1 MTSKLLH
8 ALAVPEDA
16 QVSTASKFSRQ
27 TAKTGAVSGE
37 GGGSAVEPVSLDPGQ
52 QMLQG
57 AYRSQGPLSRMMAT
71 QFEELFDA
79 GGVEYVPYCGREEP
93 GAMDG
98 YYALEN
104 VDVNKV
110 HPSTDAI
117 QAFDGVL
124 TKAGTKK
131 THVRAVHTAPSGV
144 DTIGSSEWSNDDP
157 PPHPEQVCLPVDA
170 HRPRWFDPVSGTV
183 ETAEPLNKWQYP
195 ETPGEFVNFRTYALS
210 DASFY
215 QPADNAPRPPALVY
229 EYPYNR
235 EYRMD
240 VRCWDTAPDA
250 LGAEKTI
257 IRDDD
262 LAVGSTVGGPGAQV
276 GEATV
281 GESPRE
287 DNITV
292 ASAWQHV
299 YRAGH
304 DFRGECVLDNGVLR
318 LRFDAERGAIA
329 AQRSRGHFNEW
340 ADQPLRPSVWALA
353 EFDLTHVGLARV
365 AAQVEFEHGRTG
377 ERYAMD
383 VSLPRGYENAVFT
396 VAQNQSGAPAYELSQ
411 KLTPVAQFGGVSV
424 RVPNQR
430 AGLVEREDLQQ

>member
-1 MTSKLLH
+1 MTNTLLH
-8 ALAVPEDA
+8 ALPVPEDA
-16 QVSTASKFSRQ
+16 QVSTGTKLSSQ

-57 AYRSQGPLSRMMAT
+57 AYRSQPVLGKLLAN

-79 GGVEYVPYCGREEP
+79 GGIEYVPYCGRDEP
-93 GAMDG
+93 DAMDG

-131 THVRAVHTAPSGV
+131 SHVRAVHTAPSTV
-144 DTIGSSEWSNDDP
+144 DTIGSSQWTNADP
-157 PPHPEQVCLPVDA
+157 PPAPERVCLPVDA
-170 HRPRWFDPVSGTV
+170 RRPRWFDPVSGAV
-183 ETAEPLNKWQYP
+183 ESASPLNRWQYP
-195 ETPGEFVNFRTYALS
+195 EIAGERVNFRTFALES
-210 DASFY
+210 ASFY
-215 QPADNAPRPPALVY
+215 NPNESAPRPPALVY

-235 EYRMD
+235 EYKMD
-240 VRCWDTAPDA
+240 VHCWDTVPDV
-250 LGAEKTI
+250 LGDEKVI
-257 IRDDD
+257 IREGD
-262 LAVGSTVGGPGAQV
+262 LAVGSTVGGPGAVV
-276 GEATV
+276 GEASV

-287 DNITV
+287 DNVTV

-318 LRFDAERGAIA
+318 LRFDDERGSIT

-340 ADQPLRPSVWALA
+340 ADQPLRSSVWALA
-353 EFDLTHVGLARV
+353 DVDLSHVGLARV
-365 AAQVEFEHGRTG
+365 GAQVTFEHGRTG
-377 ERYAMD
+377 ERYSMD
-383 VSLPRGYENAVFT
+383 ATLPRGYENAIFT
-396 VAQNQSGAPAYELSQ
+396 VAQNQTGAPDFDLAQ